1 MMLNTRW
8 AESRLKPL
16 WLTLGILCLPGGAFA
31 QTISLENFL
40 QLVRANQPAYARE
53 ALRPQIEA
61 LRRDAFLGA
70 QDISLA
76 MTPFYILQNPLA
88 QGTFTPEQV
97 SQISAGTRLEKAL
110 WRTGGRLSLS
120 WTSDFTDQTIQ
131 QLEIPGF
138 GTISGGPPK
147 FYQNNLALTYTQPL
161 LQNFGGELDRL
172 GYEMGQFNVS
182 IAALQA
188 TENRESFLLDMAL
201 RFIDWVTLGEQRQI
215 ASERLDLARRQLNQ
229 VTEKRAANLV
239 DRVDVLRSE
248 DAQRI
253 AEQGVVIL
261 DAQWMAKQAEL
272 AVLTRSTELAQS
284 APAMDLYARLEQRPL
299 ETYLAIINEQSRPL
313 KVLRAR
319 SGQLE
324 RQQRGLAELTRPQLY
339 LNAQLS
345 LKGGA
350 AELGSAF
357 GMDKSDAGLFL
368 QFNYPLGNRA
378 ALTNLQKNRLQQ
390 RGLALDRDALRLRL
404 EAQLRSLLIQIIE
417 MEKVLV
423 LNEQQIETAGER
435 TAAEEA
441 RYLQGRG
448 DLAFVIQSQDSEAA
462 ARLAYVGNAASYQ
475 RLGLQLR
482 ALIDEIEPAAIPGKD

>member
-1 MMLNTRW
+1 M
-8 AESRLKPL
+8 
-16 WLTLGILCLPGGAFA
+16 
-31 QTISLENFL
+31 
-40 QLVRANQPAYARE
+40 
-53 ALRPQIEA
+53 
-61 LRRDAFLGA
+61 
-70 QDISLA
+70 
-76 MTPFYILQNPLA
+76 
-88 QGTFTPEQV
+88 
-97 SQISAGTRLEKAL
+97 
-110 WRTGGRLSLS
+110 
-120 WTSDFTDQTIQ
+120 
-131 QLEIPGF
+131 
-138 GTISGGPPK
+138 
-147 FYQNNLALTYTQPL
+147 
-161 LQNFGGELDRL
+161 
-172 GYEMGQFNVS
+172 
-182 IAALQA
+182 
-188 TENRESFLLDMAL
+188 
-201 RFIDWVTLGEQRQI
+201 
-215 ASERLDLARRQLNQ
+215 
-229 VTEKRAANLV
+229 
-239 DRVDVLRSE
+239 
-248 DAQRI
+248 
-253 AEQGVVIL
+253 VIL